1 VRAGVLPVSVGNSL
15 ADYLRDLSLE
25 LNSFWAT
32 VLVYTLEFQFTAV
45 GSRYGITSFS
55 ISPHI
60 IRLEIWDSF
69 ASSLMLA
76 HDNNSV

>member
-1 VRAGVLPVSVGNSL
+1 MS
-15 ADYLRDLSLE
+15 
-25 LNSFWAT
+25 
-32 VLVYTLEFQFTAV
+32 V

-60 IRLEIWDSF
+60 IRLKIWDSF

-76 HDNNSV
+76 HGNNSV